1 MVSFIFLLEAE
12 MKKLIALILV
22 LCSLLVFTSCSTL
35 SGILDSLDIPGFS
48 TNGDNVIGD
57 YLGGNGDVTDDN
69 SGNGSNDVT
78 DDNSGDNVGDNTG
91 DNTDNNNGN
100 NTDNGDNSDDNTDD
114 NTGNNGN
121 EQKHLYL
128 DFTSSDKAL
137 FTTYIGVVIPFI
149 PNDEYYIEGYY
160 DTNDYEH
167 GINFYTYGNTEAEF
181 RDYLNKFTGY
191 TLEETYEDYYG
202 DTWYCYV
209 KDDVVIDVSYYYYE
223 GDYVVDLFVYSD
235 LSTDIEDDDNGNT
248 GSGSTP
254 DTNHL
259 YSGFSSSESK
269 LILDTIGISLPF
281 IPNDDYYVEDFELDG
296 AWGINFYTFGN
307 TEAEF
312 NKYLEEFSAYTY
324 DGSDVDEY
332 GDTWYYY
339 TLGSLYFDVSYYYYD
354 DDVYVVDVYAYFDG
368 EDNGDNG
375 STGGGSTDTPSET
388 EHLYDNFT
396 DDEFNFIFDTLG
408 IPLPFIPNDEYY
420 VEEYEYEDEIGLNFY
435 AFGNTEAEFLE
446 YLDKFYLYTYDGSD
460 VDDYGD
466 TWYFYSVGDVY
477 IDVTYYYNQG
487 DYVVDLYAYFI
498 IEGGDDNGNTGDS
511 GNTGGG
517 SGSNP
522 DPDVDLITNNGAGL
536 PDAANGVHNVDF
548 TKAEN
553 VKDVTDQGY
562 YLDGCPTTGSP
573 AVLVIPVEF
582 KDATAASKGYSTDVL
597 KNAFYKNGATDY
609 YSVYDYYFISSY
621 GQLDLDI
628 TVLDEWFRPQYSST
642 YYYTATY
649 NYYGDNVAIGDQLVL
664 NEALAYLESRMD
676 LSKFDSDGNGI
687 IDAVVLINT
696 LDVGEEDFYWAYRYW
711 NIYTDNDG
719 YYYEYDGVSA
729 NDYIWASYQFIHE
742 GYNANGEA
750 IYTDHSIVNTYTFIH
765 EFAHVLGADDYYD
778 TAYVG
783 SPMSDCDI
791 MDSML
796 GDHNAY
802 TKFNLGWIT
811 TSRLVVADSTITL
824 TLEAFAKNGDTII
837 IANNWDDKLGAYQEY
852 YVLVYYT
859 NTDLNA
865 NGGGYFQRD
874 GIVVY
879 HVNASLYKETYDGE
893 TYYDVYN
900 NNTDPSDSYGTY
912 DNLIEFVKSAADTF
926 TYVEGDTLPTV
937 YDDAGNKLIY
947 TFTVDALTETEATIT
962 FRFQC

>member
-1 MVSFIFLLEAE
+1 MRFFYAILRCNSFFLLEVE
-12 MKKLIALILV
+12 MKKIIALIIV

-35 SGILDSLDIPGFS
+35 SGILDSLGITS
-48 TNGDNVIGD
+48 TDTN
-57 YLGGNGDVTDDN
+57 GGNGT
-69 SGNGSNDVT
+69 GNGNDT
-78 DDNSGDNVGDNTG
+78 NDTVGDNNDNGNNNGNVSG
-91 DNTDNNNGN
+91 DNTDNGGN
-100 NTDNGDNSDDNTDD
+100 ESDD
-114 NTGNNGN
+114 NTGNGGN
-121 EQKHLYL
+121 ESDDNANDEKKHLYL

-137 FTTYIGVVIPFI
+137 FNTYIGVVVPFI

-160 DTNDYEH
+160 YTNDYEH
-167 GINFYTYGNTEAEF
+167 GINFYTYGNTEDEF
-181 RDYLNKFTGY
+181 REYLKAFIGY
-191 TLEETYEDYYG
+191 TLDETYEDEYG

-209 KDDVVIDVSYYYYE
+209 KDDVVIDVSYYYYD

-235 LSTDIEDDDNGNT
+235 LSTDIEDDDNGN
-248 GSGSTP
+248 
-254 DTNHL
+254 
-259 YSGFSSSESK
+259 
-269 LILDTIGISLPF
+269 
-281 IPNDDYYVEDFELDG
+281 DG
-296 AWGINFYTFGN
+296 
-307 TEAEF
+307 
-312 NKYLEEFSAYTY
+312 
-324 DGSDVDEY
+324 
-332 GDTWYYY
+332 GDTPG
-339 TLGSLYFDVSYYYYD
+339 T
-354 DDVYVVDVYAYFDG
+354 
-368 EDNGDNG
+368 GDE
-375 STGGGSTDTPSET
+375 PSDT

-460 VDDYGD
+460 VDEYGD

-477 IDVTYYYNQG
+477 IDVSYYYYDG

-498 IEGGDDNGNTGDS
+498 IEGGNNGGNNGGNTGDS

-536 PDAANGVHNVDF
+536 PDGANGVHNVDF

-582 KDATAASKGYSTDVL
+582 RDVTAASKGYSTDVL

-649 NYYGDNVAIGDQLVL
+649 DYYGDDVAIGDQLVL
-664 NEALAYLESRMD
+664 NEALAYLEGKMD

-687 IDAVVLINT
+687 IDAVILINT

-742 GYNANGEA
+742 GYNANGET
-750 IYTDHSIVNTYTFIH
+750 IYTDHSVMNTYTFIH

-879 HVNASLYKETYDGE
+879 HVNASLYKENYDGE
-893 TYYDVYN
+893 IYYDVYN

-912 DNLIEFVKSAADTF
+912 DNLIEFVKSAEDTF

-962 FRFQC
+962 FTTI